1 MENVGIFYDHPEYF
15 TAIQNN
21 LWQFGICSL
30 CSFGIFFPIWNVW
43 TKKNLATLG
52 LTRGSKNFP
61 NRAQYWVR
69 PGTFWHI
76 LPQHL

>member
-30 CSFGIFFPIWNVW
+30 CSFGIFFPNLECLDQEKSGNPGADQRL
-43 TKKNLATLG
+43 KK
-52 LTRGSKNFP
+52 
-61 NRAQYWVR
+61 
-69 PGTFWHI
+69 
-76 LPQHL
+76 LPK

>member
-30 CSFGIFFPIWNVW
+30 WSFGTFFPFWYVW
-43 TKKNLATLG
+43 TTKNPATL
-52 LTRGSKNFP
+52 LVVK
-61 NRAQYWVR
+61 AK
-69 PGTFWHI
+69 
-76 LPQHL
+76 